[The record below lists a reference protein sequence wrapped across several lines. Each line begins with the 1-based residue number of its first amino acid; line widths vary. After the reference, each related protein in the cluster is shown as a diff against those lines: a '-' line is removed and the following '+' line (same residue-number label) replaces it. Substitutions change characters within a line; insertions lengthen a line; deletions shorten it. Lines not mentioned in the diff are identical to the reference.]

1 MHQGSCSNE
10 KQSMVLATIQET
22 TPLLSSGTCTN
33 HLKLPVFITNAGRLE
48 RLSEDDQ
55 GRTFELKAGAQHSL
69 FNSTELRCI
78 DIDMQCE
85 GEPIQVVRRS
95 GRGNAASIANDAA
108 RNARAKPKKYE
119 IPTLSEGV
127 ILASLH

>member
-1 MHQGSCSNE
+1 M
-10 KQSMVLATIQET
+10 
-22 TPLLSSGTCTN
+22 P
-33 HLKLPVFITNAGRLE
+33 ITNAGRLE

-69 FNSTELRCI
+69 FNSTKLRCI

-85 GEPIQVVRRS
+85 DEPTQVVRRS
-95 GRGNAASIANDAA
+95 ARGNAASIANDAA
-108 RNARAKPKKYE
+108 RNARAKPKKYK